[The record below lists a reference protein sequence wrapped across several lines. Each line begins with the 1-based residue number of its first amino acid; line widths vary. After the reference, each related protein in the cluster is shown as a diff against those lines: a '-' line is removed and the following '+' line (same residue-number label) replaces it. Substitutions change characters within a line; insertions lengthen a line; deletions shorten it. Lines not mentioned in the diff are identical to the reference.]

1 MENLKPLKMHTD
13 GSSVPQ
19 KPEVGAGWAMCMKM
33 NGRDF
38 ILYGHLPAPA
48 TNNVAEM
55 YGVIVALRVGRK
67 INQFLT
73 VYTDSQYTEKS
84 LNEWR
89 NKWERSGFP
98 TKNRDLIMRLFE
110 AHDQHKK
117 CCVRWIKGHAGHAG
131 NELADYWSKEGR
143 NKNIVDVDNPD
154 RRVIGFHNMEEVED
168 FLMKTFGV

>member
-1 MENLKPLKMHTD
+1 MYTD
-13 GSSVPQ
+13 GSSVSQ
-19 KPEVGAGWAMCMKM
+19 KPEVGAGWAACITDM
-33 NGRDF
+33 NGREF
-38 ILYGHLPAPA
+38 ILYGHLPYPA

-89 NKWERSGFP
+89 GKWESTGFP
-98 TKNRDLIMRLFE
+98 VKNRELIHRLFE
-110 AHDQHKK
+110 AHDLHKR

-143 NKNIVDVDNPD
+143 KQNIVNVDNGT
-154 RRVIGFHNMEEVED
+154 RRVIGFRNMEEAEA
-168 FLMKTFGV
+168 FLLKTFNV